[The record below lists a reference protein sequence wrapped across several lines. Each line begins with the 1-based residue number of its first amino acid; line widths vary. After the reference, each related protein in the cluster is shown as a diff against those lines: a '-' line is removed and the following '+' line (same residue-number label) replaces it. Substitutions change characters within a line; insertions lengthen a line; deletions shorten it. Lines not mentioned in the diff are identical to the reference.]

1 MLVVLFPNNL
11 YPHLLRHTMAQY
23 LADQGMPENLLQ
35 NIAEAALYV
44 EPDRQ
49 VARGSGSF
57 MCSRIRLDTV
67 DSYR

>member
-1 MLVVLFPNNL
+1 MLTVSFNI
-11 YPHLLRHTMAQY
+11 YLLRPVFEGTLRAEVTVTSASKKLY
-23 LADQGMPENLLQ
+23 
-35 NIAEAALYV
+35 IAEAALYV